1 MRLDAGDDLG
11 NRRTARAKSVHNGLL
26 EVEAIADYLFYCH
39 SERGEGSSCRKSQIP
54 HPPKQVRNNKFHMRL
69 ANKVA
74 LITGGTSG
82 IGEATALLFA
92 KEGAKV
98 AVTGRNESRGRA
110 MAAQLLERGSEAIF
124 LRSDVR
130 NAEECHRA
138 VEVTVRSFGRLDILF
153 NNAGVFY
160 PDTTLECSEEKWDLQ
175 IDINLKGTF
184 LMSKFALPSMIAQG
198 SGVIINNSSGW
209 GIVGGDKAVAYC
221 ASKGGV
227 VLLTKAM
234 AIDHGRQ
241 GIRVNCICPGDVD
254 TPMLPQDARLRGLDW
269 NAYIA
274 GCANRPMGRI
284 GTAEEIAKAVL
295 FLASDDSSFMTGA
308 ALVVDGGGTAD

>member
-1 MRLDAGDDLG
+1 
-11 NRRTARAKSVHNGLL
+11 
-26 EVEAIADYLFYCH
+26 
-39 SERGEGSSCRKSQIP
+39 
-54 HPPKQVRNNKFHMRL
+54 MRL
-69 ANKVA
+69 ANKIA

-82 IGEATALLFA
+82 IGEATAILFA
-92 KEGAKV
+92 KEGASV
-98 AVTGRNESRGRA
+98 AITGRNEKRGHAVTERI
-110 MAAQLLERGSEAIF
+110 LENGGKAIF
-124 LRSDVR
+124 IRTDVR
-130 NAEECHRA
+130 KAVECQRA
-138 VEVTVRSFGRLDILF
+138 VDDTVKAFGKLDILF

-160 PDTTLECSEEKWDLQ
+160 PHTTLECSEEEWDLQ

-184 LMSKFALPSMIAQG
+184 LMSKFALPAMIAQA

-209 GIVGGDKAVAYC
+209 GIVGGDAAVAYC

-254 TPMLPQDARLRGLDW
+254 TPMLPEDARLRGMKWQDYL
-269 NAYIA
+269 A
-274 GCANRPMGRI
+274 GCSNRPLGRI
-284 GTAEEIAKAVL
+284 GTPDEIAKAAL

-308 ALVVDGGGTAD
+308 TLVVDGGGTAD

>member
-1 MRLDAGDDLG
+1 VTHRAPRTFVMPRMDRDLAFEMTCMRLD
-11 NRRTARAKSVHNGLL
+11 R
-26 EVEAIADYLFYCH
+26 
-39 SERGEGSSCRKSQIP
+39 Q
-54 HPPKQVRNNKFHMRL
+54 
-69 ANKVA
+69 VA

-92 KEGAKV
+92 REGARV
-98 AVTGRNESRGRA
+98 AITGRNETRGHA
-110 MAAQLLERGSEAIF
+110 VTAAILEAVGQAIF
-124 LRSDVR
+124 LRTDVR
-130 NAEECHRA
+130 KAAECERA
-138 VEVTVRSFGRLDILF
+138 VRETVNSFGRVDILF

-160 PDTTLECSEEKWDLQ
+160 PHDTIECSEEEWDEQ

-184 LMSKFALPSMIAQG
+184 LMSKAALPDMIAQ
-198 SGVIINNSSGW
+198 SRGVIVNNSSGW

-227 VLLTKAM
+227 VLMTKAM

-241 GIRVNCICPGDVD
+241 GIRVNCICPGDVE
-254 TPMLPQDARLRGLDW
+254 TPMLPLDAKMRGQKW
-269 NAYIA
+269 EEYIA
-274 GCANRPMGRI
+274 GCANRPLGRV

-295 FLASDDSSFMTGA
+295 FLASEESSFMTGA

>member
-1 MRLDAGDDLG
+1 MRLQD
-11 NRRTARAKSVHNGLL
+11 
-26 EVEAIADYLFYCH
+26 
-39 SERGEGSSCRKSQIP
+39 
-54 HPPKQVRNNKFHMRL
+54 
-69 ANKVA
+69 KVA

-82 IGEATALLFA
+82 IGEATAILFA
-92 KEGAKV
+92 KEGAKI
-98 AVTGRNESRGRA
+98 AITGRNETRGNAVTEQITRNGGHA
-110 MAAQLLERGSEAIF
+110 VFIS
-124 LRSDVR
+124 SDVR
-130 NAEECHRA
+130 KSSDCQLAVDEILRA
-138 VEVTVRSFGRLDILF
+138 FGHIDILF

-160 PDTTLECSEEKWDLQ
+160 PHTTLDCSEEEWDEQ

-184 LMSKFALPSMIAQG
+184 LMSKAVLPHMIQRR

-209 GIVGGDKAVAYC
+209 GIVGGDAAVAYC

-254 TPMLPQDARLRGLDW
+254 TPMLPEDARMRGMKWEDYL
-269 NAYIA
+269 A
-274 GCANRPMGRI
+274 GCANRPLGRI
-284 GTAEEIAKAVL
+284 GTADEIAKAAL

-308 ALVVDGGGTAD
+308 ALVVDGGGSAD

>member
-1 MRLDAGDDLG
+1 MRLKD
-11 NRRTARAKSVHNGLL
+11 
-26 EVEAIADYLFYCH
+26 
-39 SERGEGSSCRKSQIP
+39 
-54 HPPKQVRNNKFHMRL
+54 
-69 ANKVA
+69 KVA
-74 LITGGTSG
+74 LITGGTAG
-82 IGEATALLFA
+82 IGAATAILFA

-98 AVTGRNESRGRA
+98 AITGRHEKRGHAVTEEILKTGNEA
-110 MAAQLLERGSEAIF
+110 MF
-124 LRSDVR
+124 LRTDVR
-130 NAEECHRA
+130 KADECRRA
-138 VEVTVRSFGRLDILF
+138 VDETVRAFGQLDVLF
-153 NNAGVFY
+153 NNAGIFY
-160 PDTTLECSEEKWDLQ
+160 PHSTLDCSEEEWDLQ

-184 LMSKFALPSMIAQG
+184 LMSKMALPGMIERH

-209 GIVGGDKAVAYC
+209 GIVGGDAAVAYC

-254 TPMLPQDARLRGLDW
+254 TPMLAEDARLRGQKWEDYL
-269 NAYIA
+269 A
-274 GCANRPMGRI
+274 GCGNRPLGRI
-284 GTAEEIAKAVL
+284 GTADEIAKAAL

>member
-1 MRLDAGDDLG
+1 MMRLKD
-11 NRRTARAKSVHNGLL
+11 K
-26 EVEAIADYLFYCH
+26 I
-39 SERGEGSSCRKSQIP
+39 
-54 HPPKQVRNNKFHMRL
+54 
-69 ANKVA
+69 A

-92 KEGAKV
+92 REGAKV
-98 AVTGRNESRGRA
+98 AITGRSAGRGKTVA
-110 MAAQLLERGSEAIF
+110 ERIVSEGGKAIF
-124 LRSDVR
+124 IRTDVR
-130 NAEECHRA
+130 WAAECRA
-138 VEVTVRSFGRLDILF
+138 AVDETLRAFAGLDILF

-160 PDTTLECSEEKWDLQ
+160 PHTILDCTEEEWDLQ
-175 IDINLKGTF
+175 MDINLKGTF
-184 LMSKFALPSMIAQG
+184 LMSKAALPGMIERG
-198 SGVIINNSSGW
+198 RGVIINNSSGW
-209 GIVGGDKAVAYC
+209 GIAGGDAAVAYC

-254 TPMLPQDARLRGLDW
+254 TPMLPEDAKMRGLKWED
-269 NAYIA
+269 YLA

-284 GTAEEIAKAVL
+284 GTADEIAKAAL

-308 ALVVDGGGTAD
+308 ALVVDGGGLAD

>member
-1 MRLDAGDDLG
+1 MRLL
-11 NRRTARAKSVHNGLL
+11 
-26 EVEAIADYLFYCH
+26 
-39 SERGEGSSCRKSQIP
+39 
-54 HPPKQVRNNKFHMRL
+54 
-69 ANKVA
+69 NKVS

-92 KEGAKV
+92 KERAAV
-98 AVTGRNESRGRA
+98 AITGRNEKRGHAVTARI
-110 MAAQLLERGSEAIF
+110 LESGGKAIF
-124 LRSDVR
+124 LRTDVR
-130 NAEECHRA
+130 RAAECERA
-138 VEVTVRSFGRLDILF
+138 VNETIKTFGRLDILF

-160 PDTTLECSEEKWDLQ
+160 AHDTLECSEQEWDEQ

-184 LMSKFALPSMIAQG
+184 LMSKYALTGMIAQKN
-198 SGVIINNSSGW
+198 GVIVNNSSGW

-227 VLLTKAM
+227 VLMTKAM

-241 GIRVNCICPGDVD
+241 GIRVNCVCPGDVE
-254 TPMLPQDARLRGLDW
+254 TPMLPEDAKLRGLKWDD
-269 NAYIA
+269 YIA
-274 GCANRPMGRI
+274 GCANRPLGRV

-295 FLASDDSSFMTGA
+295 FLACDDSSFMTGA

>member
-1 MRLDAGDDLG
+1 MRLQD
-11 NRRTARAKSVHNGLL
+11 
-26 EVEAIADYLFYCH
+26 
-39 SERGEGSSCRKSQIP
+39 
-54 HPPKQVRNNKFHMRL
+54 
-69 ANKVA
+69 KVA

-82 IGEATALLFA
+82 IGEATAILFA
-92 KEGAKV
+92 KEGAKI
-98 AVTGRNESRGRA
+98 AITGRNEKRGNA
-110 MAAQLLERGSEAIF
+110 VTEQITKNGGHAVFIS
-124 LRSDVR
+124 SDVR
-130 NAEECHRA
+130 KSSDCRLAVDEILRA
-138 VEVTVRSFGRLDILF
+138 FGHIDILF

-160 PDTTLECSEEKWDLQ
+160 PHTTLDCSEEEWDEQ

-184 LMSKFALPSMIAQG
+184 LMSKAVLPHMIQRL

-209 GIVGGDKAVAYC
+209 GIVGGDAAVAYC

-254 TPMLPQDARLRGLDW
+254 TPMLPEDARMRGMKWENYL
-269 NAYIA
+269 A
-274 GCANRPMGRI
+274 GCANRPLGRI
-284 GTAEEIAKAVL
+284 GTADEIAKAAL

-308 ALVVDGGGTAD
+308 ALVVDGGGSAD